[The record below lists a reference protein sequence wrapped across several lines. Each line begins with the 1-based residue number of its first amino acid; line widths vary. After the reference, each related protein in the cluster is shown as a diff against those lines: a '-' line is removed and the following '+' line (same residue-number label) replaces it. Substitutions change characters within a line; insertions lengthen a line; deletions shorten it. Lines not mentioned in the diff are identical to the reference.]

1 MKKKKK
7 KFRGDM
13 VLFFSLAIEIAIV
26 LWVFEKRN
34 KIIQSGYSISAGGN
48 QIFFLLCCIVPIFFS
63 SFYFECIIFSKKEKS
78 CAFWHICRAFFYWF
92 YNFLF
97 DQSGDNKETKST
109 RTSTGHRKY
118 PDHSTGASDIKKES
132 KCIFSGYRNLDKSR
146 L

>member
-48 QIFFLLCCIVPIFFS
+48 QIFFLLCCIVPIFLVAFILS
-63 SFYFECIIFSKKEKS
+63 VLFFRKKKSQVRFGTFVVLFLLVLYFFI
-78 CAFWHICRAFFYWF
+78 
-92 YNFLF
+92 
-97 DQSGDNKETKST
+97 
-109 RTSTGHRKY
+109 
-118 PDHSTGASDIKKES
+118 
-132 KCIFSGYRNLDKSR
+132 
-146 L
+146 